1 MLQSYIVERLWLRHD
16 LPPYLIRTLVC
27 SEPGRRL
34 MAASRSDELR
44 SCLRCAFLVLGIGLK
59 HEISHPLL
67 GVGVNDRPQQRE
79 ATTVTIDDI
88 LARREGDVAT
98 ATSASLPDG
107 EADQLQSF
115 ESAVGKVQLGIREFA
130 ARVAFVVRS
139 DLDDHDVTS

>member
-1 MLQSYIVERLWLRHD
+1 
-16 LPPYLIRTLVC
+16 
-27 SEPGRRL
+27 

-44 SCLRCAFLVLGIGLK
+44 SCLGGVLLVLGVGLE
-59 HEISHPLL
+59 HEIAHPFL
-67 GVGVNDRPQQRE
+67 GVGVGDRPQQRK
-79 ATTVTIDDI
+79 ATTVTIDDV

-98 ATSASLPDG
+98 ATSSSLPDG